1 MRKRGFNRVPKQSL
15 SVHLFGVTILEQPT
29 CLPILFSIYEQN
41 IFKLIFVKDR
51 SQKKKKKNL
60 QYLSC
65 LHEINW
71 QIFLQNDWLLL
82 VFICYEA
89 AFMCRRYPW
98 LRGHIEGFEPPKNNI
113 ADNDKVDVVDNTEPS
128 QQTSAS
134 QFSTD
139 NATDMETKNQVVNY
153 ISSNRKEATLPGGT
167 LKICSFSNLTKH
179 VSYAI

>member
-1 MRKRGFNRVPKQSL
+1 VQ
-15 SVHLFGVTILEQPT
+15 
-29 CLPILFSIYEQN
+29 
-41 IFKLIFVKDR
+41 
-51 SQKKKKKNL
+51 
-60 QYLSC
+60 
-65 LHEINW
+65 EIP
-71 QIFLQNDWLLL
+71 F
-82 VFICYEA
+82 
-89 AFMCRRYPW
+89 W